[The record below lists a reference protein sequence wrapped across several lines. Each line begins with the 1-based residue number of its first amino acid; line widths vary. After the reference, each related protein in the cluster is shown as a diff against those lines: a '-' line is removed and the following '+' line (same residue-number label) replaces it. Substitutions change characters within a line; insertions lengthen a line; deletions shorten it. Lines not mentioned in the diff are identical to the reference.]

1 MEMSPEEMEKR
12 KQMALS
18 MCICK
23 SCPTYVEGAEPIAYC
38 NVLIGKNAMI
48 TEEKG
53 CICPTCPV
61 FTKMSL
67 TKDYY
72 CTKGS
77 EPEQRGMM

>member
-12 KQMALS
+12 KQMVLS

-23 SCPTYVEGAEPIAYC
+23 SCPTFVEGAEPIGYC
-38 NVLIGKNAMI
+38 FATIGKNPKI
-48 TEEKG
+48 TAEKG

-61 FTKMSL
+61 FSNMSL

-72 CTKGS
+72 CIKGS
-77 EPEQRGMM
+77 EPEQRGIM

>member
-12 KQMALS
+12 KQMVLS

-23 SCPTYVEGAEPIAYC
+23 SCPTFVEGAMPIGYC
-38 NVLIGKNAMI
+38 LTTIGKNPKI

-61 FTKMSL
+61 FSEMSL

-72 CTKGS
+72 CIKGS
-77 EPEQRGMM
+77 EKEQKGM